1 MNSLI
6 RQVLFTTTRANT
18 IRYGQ
23 MRLMSQEGGSKKEM
37 VLQFY
42 YNCQLTRGS

>member
-6 RQVLFTTTRANT
+6 RQVLFTTTRAN
-18 IRYGQ
+18 RYGQ

-42 YNCQLTRGS
+42 YILTRGS